1 MRDNDFEEPIGNVG
15 LEDDYEEEEDSLED
29 LETEELAP
37 EEPSVSRRQAVGAP
51 FRSRAANGKA
61 GAAARRGIRRLKKA
75 CPFCEEGSKVIDYKR
90 TDVLQRFITERGNI
104 RSRRKVGTCAKHQ
117 RQLAVAIKRARL
129 MALLPF
135 TADHIRGA

>member
-1 MRDNDFEEPIGNVG
+1 MRDNDFEEPIDNVG

-37 EEPSVSRRQAVGAP
+37 EEPSVSRRQAGGAP

-61 GAAARRGIRRLKKA
+61 GATARRGIRRLKKA
-75 CPFCEEGSKVIDYKR
+75 CPFCEEGSKAIDYKR
-90 TDVLQRFITERGNI
+90 IDVLQRFITERGNI

>member
-1 MRDNDFEEPIGNVG
+1 MRDDDFEEPIGDVG
-15 LEDDYEEEEDSLED
+15 LEDDYEEEEDTLED
-29 LETEELAP
+29 LEAEELVP
-37 EEPSVSRRQAVGAP
+37 EEPTVSKRQAGGAP
-51 FRSRAANGKA
+51 YRPRAANGKG

-75 CPFCEEGSKVIDYKR
+75 CPFCEEGSGVIDYKR
-90 TDVLQRFITERGNI
+90 IDVLQRFITERGNI